1 MSASSRIL
9 HDHASEGE
17 GSTGI
22 LSSCTSEPDETE
34 HRERLL
40 TTLPP
45 QILDKDGPNW
55 TMSISQHE
63 TGNTVDIVDEHD
75 NVCASMLLS
84 AFMSGECQSRYA
96 LQIH

>member
-1 MSASSRIL
+1 MLQKGRAQPGFFHLAQVSLPRL
-9 HDHASEGE
+9 WDG
-17 GSTGI
+17 
-22 LSSCTSEPDETE
+22 
-34 HRERLL
+34 ERLL
-40 TTLPP
+40 TTLPL

-84 AFMSGECQSRYA
+84 AFMSGEWKFRCP
-96 LQIH
+96 LHLD